1 VRHTRGLLIE
11 LLEVVAL
18 AVALFIVIQVAL
30 EPVSV
35 DGSSMYP
42 TTANR
47 DYLIAL
53 KVPYYLHSPERGDI
67 VIMKSPY
74 NPNQNFIKRIIGLP
88 NETLQ
93 IKNAHVYVDGRIL
106 CEPYLRPGADGVWTV
121 DATWPADGLPYHL
134 GPQQYFVMG
143 DNRNASSDS
152 RIFGPIPRSSIE
164 AEAWL
169 RVLPVGDF
177 GSVDPQRS
185 YLSNG
190 TQPSQ
195 AHC

>member
-1 VRHTRGLLIE
+1 MRHTRGLLIE

-42 TTANR
+42 TTVNQ

-53 KVPYYLHSPERGDI
+53 KFPYYFHAPERGDI
-67 VIMKSPY
+67 IIMKSPY
-74 NPNQNFIKRIIGLP
+74 NPNQNFIKRIVGLP
-88 NETLQ
+88 NENLL
-93 IKNAHVYVDGRIL
+93 IKNSHVYINGKVL
-106 CEPYLRPGADGVWTV
+106 CEPYLRPGVDGLWTV
-121 DATWPADGLPYHL
+121 NANWPANGQPYHL
-134 GPQQYFVMG
+134 GPQQYFMMG

-169 RVLPVGDF
+169 RLVPLNRF

-185 YLSNG
+185 SLTNA